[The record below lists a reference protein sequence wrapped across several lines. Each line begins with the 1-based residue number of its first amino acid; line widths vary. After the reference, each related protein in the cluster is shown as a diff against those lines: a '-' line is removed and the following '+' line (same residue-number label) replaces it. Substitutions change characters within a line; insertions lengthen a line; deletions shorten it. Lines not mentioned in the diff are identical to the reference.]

1 MCLRVL
7 IRQGERDVVIQSL
20 ATASQEINI
29 IFYMCLD
36 IKNSVIDIC
45 GNLVPIFHIC
55 EHLVPIYHMCED
67 LVAILYICEN

>member
-1 MCLRVL
+1 ML

-20 ATASQEINI
+20 ATASQEINR